1 MLYTQI
7 IISREPG
14 LIHGQ
19 SSVTRVF
26 HDALKN
32 SNDPFYAAIRQEAG
46 SWPVLARHLD
56 AAVTCDLRENPS
68 DRNIETATDK

>member
-1 MLYTQI
+1 MVYKQKI
-7 IISREPG
+7 IFREPG

-19 SSVTRVF
+19 SSVTGVF

-32 SNDPFYAAIRQEAG
+32 SNDPFYAAIRQEAD

-56 AAVTCDLRENPS
+56 AAVACDLRENPS
-68 DRNIETATDK
+68 NRNIETATDR